1 MYMNKHIDM
10 KKLLLLTATLSA
22 FSAGNPIALGQ
33 GGGEVAPD
41 IEEIIVTSRR
51 REERLLDTPMSVNV
65 FSGDLLRTLNIA
77 RIDEISHYTPGLV
90 FDTTTTIS
98 GSASSASV
106 FIRGIGQTDFT
117 LVTEPGVGIYIDD
130 IYLTHSIGN
139 VVDALDIERVEVLKG
154 PQGTLFGRN
163 TIGGAIR
170 VVTKKPHAEWG
181 GDVEV
186 VMGEYDRIDV
196 KGHINV
202 PVSDNLAFRFSALT
216 QNWDGFVDRPR
227 LSDTTG
233 DKDTGIFVVQGR
245 YDTDR
250 FTADLMW
257 STVRDR
263 SNGAP
268 NVLLAA
274 GEGAGNQNT
283 AIATGLADALGGQA
297 ADYFWNEDRLPAGC
311 SAKNADKCLV
321 DNTDL
326 KLNYDLDISS
336 LGLTLDWDLG
346 GSMSL
351 KSISS
356 YRSLETHFGRD
367 GDHSA
372 IPVISV
378 DSFIDVASYSQELQ
392 LSGALDSNQSMQW
405 LVGLYYFNED
415 GFMDDDVRFNN
426 FSLLSGGDVETE
438 STSAFGQIT
447 WAASAQVELTLGVRY
462 TDESKTFSM
471 DAQHQVA
478 AFSSAGGD
486 AIGWLDPNNV
496 PTYGFKL
503 AFRDPNKNVDATT
516 GRVIPSICSNV
527 SDTIFECEAEEDQ
540 VDYHANVAW
549 SFRPD
554 RLAYISYSTGFK
566 GGGFQQ
572 RNANLPDLPLFGPE
586 EARVTEIGYKA
597 DLFQRRLRL
606 TTAYF
611 RTDYTN
617 LQVTVTEGAGE
628 GVSVT
633 RNAGDATISG
643 FEAEV
648 VTRLA
653 NGLQLAFS
661 LATLDGEY
669 DSLSPAAIKA
679 GVTKDK
685 DLPRVPKIQTAFSI
699 SYEAKLGGTKTLTPR
714 LGWSH
719 SDKMY
724 NDAGNSQELE
734 RRSYDLIDL
743 TLTYLDRAQDLSLS
757 LFIKN
762 ATDEQFVTSGF
773 YGTPSPSA
781 PLEYVDGSISRPS
794 EYGLSIRKGF

>member
-1 MYMNKHIDM
+1 MYLNLHTDI
-10 KKLLLLTATLSA
+10 KKALLLATVLGI
-22 FSAGNPIALGQ
+22 FSINSPITW
-33 GGGEVAPD
+33 GGEQEASE

-65 FSGDLLRTLNIA
+65 FSGDLLRELNVA

-90 FDTTTTIS
+90 FDTTTSIS

-130 IYLTHSIGN
+130 VYLTHSIGN

-170 VVTKKPHAEWG
+170 VVTKKPHDEWD

-186 VMGEYDRIDV
+186 VLGDYDRVDL

-202 PVSDNLAFRFSALT
+202 PVSENLAFRFSALT
-216 QNWDGFVDRPR
+216 QNWDGFVDRP
-227 LSDTTG
+227 LLGDTTG
-233 DKDTGIFVVQGR
+233 DKDTGIFVVQSR
-245 YDTDR
+245 YNTDR
-250 FTADLMW
+250 FTADLMV
-257 STVRDR
+257 SVLRDR

-274 GEGAGNQNT
+274 GDGAGNQNT
-283 AIATGLADALGGQA
+283 EIAVGLAEALGGDA
-297 ADYFWNEDRLPAGC
+297 SDYMWDAGRVPTGC
-311 SAKNADKCLV
+311 NAKNADKCLV

-336 LGLTLDWDLG
+336 WSLTMDWDLG

-351 KSISS
+351 KSISGF
-356 YRSLETHFGRD
+356 RNLETNFGRD

-378 DSFIDVASYSQELQ
+378 DSFIDVRSYSQELQ
-392 LSGALDSNQSMQW
+392 LSGALDANQSMQW
-405 LVGLYYFNED
+405 LVGFYFFDED

-426 FSLLSGGDVETE
+426 FSLLSGGDIETE
-438 STSAFGQIT
+438 STSAFGQVT
-447 WAASAQVELTLGVRY
+447 WEASEQIDLTVGIRY
-462 TDESKTFSM
+462 TDESKTFTM
-471 DAQHQVA
+471 DGIHQVA
-478 AFSSAGGD
+478 AFSSTGGH
-486 AIGWLDPNNV
+486 AIGWLNPNNA
-496 PTYGFKL
+496 PTYGFL
-503 AFRDPNKNVDATT
+503 LSFRDPNKNVDEAT
-516 GRVIPSICSNV
+516 GMVNPSACSNV
-527 SDTIFECEAEEDQ
+527 SATVFKCVAEEDQ

-549 SFRPD
+549 SFRPNQ
-554 RLAYISYSTGFK
+554 LAYISYSTGFK

-606 TTAYF
+606 ATAYF
-611 RTDYTN
+611 WTDYTN
-617 LQVTVTEGAGE
+617 LQVTVTEGAGQ

-643 FEAEV
+643 FEAEA
-648 VTRLA
+648 VTRFA
-653 NGLQLAFS
+653 NGVGLSFS
-661 LATLDGEY
+661 LATLDGRY
-669 DSLSPAAIKA
+669 DKLSPTAIVA
-679 GVTKDK
+679 GVTKNK
-685 DLPRVPKIQTAFSI
+685 DLPRVPELQTAFSI
-699 SYEAKLGGTKTLTPR
+699 YYEAQLGDAKTLTPR
-714 LGWSH
+714 FDWSH
-719 SDKMY
+719 SDEMY
-724 NDAGNSQELE
+724 NDAGNSQELK
-734 RRSYDLIDL
+734 RKSYDLINL
-743 TLTYLDRAQDLSLS
+743 TLTYYDQAQDFSVS
-757 LFIKN
+757 FFIKN

-773 YGTPSPSA
+773 YGTPA
-781 PLEYVDGSISRPS
+781 PGAALEYVDGSVSSPS
-794 EYGLSIRKGF
+794 VYGLSIRKGL